1 MLFLWDSQ
9 QPCITAN
16 LRVPCLR
23 DSDCLLNGIFTSLV
37 NTSLVARA
45 DWTELQWS
53 VRQSVELHCYKHS
66 GTGLNKLNFT
76 NKTFHLL
83 VQRKRY

>member
-1 MLFLWDSQ
+1 MLFLWDSL
-9 QPCITAN
+9 QPCSTAN